1 MRQTKEGSIF
11 ESTLHQN
18 IKLKTILSLGIFAL
32 ALFLIIDGFYIKAKA
47 QYAQYLIANSWD
59 HYMKTG
65 ELQKPWPWAD
75 TYPIAKL
82 EMYQTTQYVL
92 AGASGRNLAFGPS
105 HMLQTATLGSLGNA
119 AIAGHRDTHF
129 EVLKH
134 AKTGDL
140 IYLTS
145 RNYSKLRAT
154 LESETEEKNYLKQ
167 AYRVKSIEIVD
178 QHNLDV
184 LNNSGGTPSITLI
197 TCYPFN
203 SIDRNPPL
211 RYVVKAQLI

>member
-1 MRQTKEGSIF
+1 MRPTKKGSIF
-11 ESTLHQN
+11 ERTINQN
-18 IKLKTILSLGIFAL
+18 IKLKTMMSLALFAF

-47 QYAQYLIANSWD
+47 QYAQYLIADSWD

-65 ELQKPWPWAD
+65 ELRKPWPWAD
-75 TYPIAKL
+75 TYPVAKL
-82 EMYQTTQYVL
+82 EMYQKTQYVL

-105 HMLQTATLGSLGNA
+105 HMLQTAGLGRRGNA

-129 EVLKH
+129 DVLKQ

-145 RNYSKLRAT
+145 RNSSTPRAG
-154 LESETEEKNYLKQ
+154 LESEGEQTNYLRQ
-167 AYRVKSIEIVD
+167 AYRVKTIEIVD

-184 LNNSGGTPSITLI
+184 LNNTGGTPSITLI
-197 TCYPFN
+197 TCYPFD
-203 SIDRNPPL
+203 SMEPNPAL
-211 RYVVKAQLI
+211 RYVVTAQLI